1 MDIIQVRTIYGQLD
15 TGLWLVTAAHGSSRG
30 GMIATTVTQASIV
43 ESKPRQLITMNKRH
57 NTHAL
62 IEASGTF
69 AMHLIDENQLDLVWR
84 FGMQS
89 GRDIDKLSGVP
100 FQEGETGSPLLTQA
114 LAWLECRV
122 EARLDSGDRT
132 IYLAAVVAGKLLRSD
147 APLTNRRLFEL
158 APLDKQQIMR
168 EQYDEDARL
177 DALAIEQWRDQQ
189 LTIADPRN
197 AT

>member
-1 MDIIQVRTIYGQLD
+1 MDIIQIRRIYGQLN
-15 TGLWLVTAAHGSSRG
+15 TPVWLVTAAHGSSRG

-43 ESKPRQLITMNKRH
+43 EWMPRQIFTMNKRH

-62 IEASGTF
+62 IEASGAF
-69 AMHLIDENQLDLVWR
+69 AMHLIDESQLDLVWR

-100 FQEGETGSPLLTQA
+100 FQEGETGCPLLTQA

-132 IYLAAVVAGKLLRSD
+132 IYLAEVVAGELRRGD
-147 APLTNRRLFEL
+147 QPLTNQRLFEL
-158 APLDKQQIMR
+158 ASADKQQIMR

-177 DALAIEQWRDQQ
+177 DALAIQQWREQQ
-189 LTIADPRN
+189 SAIADPRN

>member
-1 MDIIQVRTIYGQLD
+1 MDVVQIRKIYGQLD
-15 TGLWLVTAAHGSSRG
+15 TPLWLVTAAHGSSRG

-43 ESKPRQLITMNKRH
+43 ERMPRQIFTMNKRH
-57 NTHAL
+57 NTHSL
-62 IEASGTF
+62 IEASGAF
-69 AMHLIDENQLDLVWR
+69 AMHLIGENQLDLVWR
-84 FGMQS
+84 FGLQS
-89 GRDIDKLSGVP
+89 GRNIDKLSGVP
-100 FQEGETGSPLLTQA
+100 FQVGETGSPLLTQA

-122 EARLDSGDRT
+122 EARLDSGDRM
-132 IYLAAVVAGKLLRSD
+132 IYLAEVVAGELLRGD
-147 APLTNRRLFEL
+147 PPLTNRRLFEL

-177 DALAIEQWRDQQ
+177 DALAIQQWRDQQ